1 MISFAPRSNRAPAE
15 LEALSYA
22 NMACVPAAIAQS
34 CAGPYFIGPCIC
46 GKLAAVANGE
56 LSAGREMAATLALAQ
71 PRWAAAG
78 SAAAGPAAALADR
91 TRVGILSAHL
101 GALGSVPR
109 TLVEPAAASAASM
122 AEQLRELISI
132 PSVNPDQVTRTGG
145 DPMSD
150 PDCGE
155 HAIAARLAEKFEA
168 LGAEVILEDC
178 NEGWF
183 QRVDGFDPRSN
194 IYVVIE
200 SDDPKAKWLGIDTH
214 IDTVMVTGMAPYGAF
229 DATVTPDGRIH
240 GRGACD
246 TKATWAIV
254 RSPPQPN
261 QSRRFFSL
269 R

>member
-34 CAGPYFIGPCIC
+34 CAGPYLIGPCIC

-78 SAAAGPAAALADR
+78 SAAAALADR

-183 QRVDGFDPRSN
+183 QRVDGFESRSN

-254 RSPPQPN
+254 RLSAPTPT
-261 QSRRFFSL
+261 SRHVAYARF
-269 R
+269 